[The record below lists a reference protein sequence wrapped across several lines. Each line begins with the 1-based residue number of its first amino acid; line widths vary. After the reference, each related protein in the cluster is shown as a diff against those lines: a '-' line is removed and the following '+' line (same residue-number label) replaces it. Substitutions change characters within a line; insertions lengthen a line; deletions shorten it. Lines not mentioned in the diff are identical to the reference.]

1 MQLTR
6 DWHCGQH
13 ISKCQQTTVLLQVG
27 YDDCC
32 VQKAKALS
40 SPFLSDMA
48 RACLEDMHVF
58 QQTVYIYE
66 DDSTHRLLQKKESR
80 GSVKE

>member
-32 VQKAKALS
+32 VQKAKA
-40 SPFLSDMA
+40 F
-48 RACLEDMHVF
+48 F
-58 QQTVYIYE
+58 Q
-66 DDSTHRLLQKKESR
+66 SLLKRYGQSLP
-80 GSVKE
+80 